1 MRLIKQHTTNS
12 RIITGKGFKYDA
24 STDISTI
31 DANGLIVPAGDSSTR
46 PSTPTNGLVRYN
58 STINEF
64 EFYANNTW
72 QVVRFKEPGLI
83 TKQVMTLPDA
93 VHTIFGPLLSNDA
106 AFPEPLSANNI
117 LVYVENVF
125 QIAPLNFDMVESP
138 SSTGTG
144 DEISVFYL
152 INGNDYIITAP
163 GNTDY
168 TKVGAANNLQGTIFT
183 ADISLEVTQTLT
195 LSNPNGN
202 AGTTTDDFFAYSVAI
217 NNNAANS
224 LILIGAYK
232 EDDAQGNEAGKAYI
246 YNLSGTL
253 LHTLDNPQAYG
264 GTTEDLFG
272 FSVAISNTYAAVGAF
287 QEDDTV
293 SGPGADSGKVFL
305 YDITNIQNTPDHIFS
320 NPNEEAGGA
329 TNATDWFG
337 YSIDVTD
344 THLVVG
350 VPKAEGTQGLDTVG
364 NVVVYEFATMG
375 AGPNY
380 NKTIIEN
387 PLPTGTWF
395 GSAVAASDN
404 YIIVGT
410 NPIEGNT
417 YNNRVHIFDVAGNH
431 LYILDNPNTATTD
444 DGFGFSVDISERYAI
459 VGAFN
464 EDGGF
469 GNDTNQGSIYIYE
482 IPANPPGAPP
492 EFLTPVMYSN
502 PNWDGVTPEDEFLNN
517 EFGGIDDPNPFG
529 LATDDRFG
537 YKVAISDVYA
547 VVSAH
552 TEDSQNT
559 EGVVQ
564 SNSGIVYVFDLL
576 TGLRLAD
583 IPNPNGFSTAV
594 DDQFGAAISVSNT
607 QLVVGAYQED
617 DSSGTT
623 SGKAYVYDI
632 EGKALGTG
640 LVRPTGQYLEF
651 TSPPA
656 LNKTITVYHNFDK

>member
-1 MRLIKQHTTNS
+1 
-12 RIITGKGFKYDA
+12 
-24 STDISTI
+24 
-31 DANGLIVPAGDSSTR
+31 
-46 PSTPTNGLVRYN
+46 
-58 STINEF
+58 
-64 EFYANNTW
+64 
-72 QVVRFKEPGLI
+72 
-83 TKQVMTLPDA
+83 
-93 VHTIFGPLLSNDA
+93 VHTIFGPLLSNDP
-106 AFPEPLSANNI
+106 AFPVPLSENNI
-117 LVYVENVF
+117 LVFVENVF
-125 QIAPLNFDMVESP
+125 QIAPTNFRMLESP
-138 SSTGTG
+138 ASTGTG

-152 INGNDYIITAP
+152 VNGEDYIITSP
-163 GNTDY
+163 GNTDF
-168 TKVGAANNLQGTIFT
+168 TIVGSANNLQGTIFT
-183 ADISLEVTQTLT
+183 ADIELEVTQTLT

-217 NNNAANS
+217 NNNAENS

-232 EDDAQGNEAGKAYI
+232 EDDGLGNEAGKAYV
-246 YNLSGTL
+246 YDLNGVL

-287 QEDDTV
+287 QEDDTI

-305 YDITNIQNTPDHIFS
+305 YDITNIQNVPDYTFS
-320 NPNEEAGGA
+320 NPNEEAGGT

-350 VPKAEGTQGLDTVG
+350 VPKAEGTQGLATVG

-375 AGPNY
+375 AEPNY

-387 PLPTGTWF
+387 PSLTGSWF
-395 GSAVAASDN
+395 GSAVRVSDN

-417 YNNRVHIFDVAGNH
+417 YQNQVHIFDTAGNH
-431 LYILDNPNTATTD
+431 LYVLNNPNTATTD
-444 DGFGFSVDISERYAI
+444 DGFGFSVDISNRYAI

-464 EDGGF
+464 EDGGL

-482 IPANPPGAPP
+482 IPVDPPSSPP
-492 EFLTPVMYSN
+492 EFLDPVIYTN

-517 EFGGIDDPNPFG
+517 EFGGIDDPNVFG

-537 YKVAISDVYA
+537 YKVSISDVYA

-583 IPNPNGFSTAV
+583 IPNPNGYSTAV

-623 SGKAYVYDI
+623 SGKAYVFDI

-651 TSPPA
+651 TSPPD
-656 LNKTITVYHNFDK
+656 LNKVITVYHNFDK

>member
-1 MRLIKQHTTNS
+1 
-12 RIITGKGFKYDA
+12 
-24 STDISTI
+24 
-31 DANGLIVPAGDSSTR
+31 
-46 PSTPTNGLVRYN
+46 
-58 STINEF
+58 
-64 EFYANNTW
+64 
-72 QVVRFKEPGLI
+72 
-83 TKQVMTLPDA
+83 
-93 VHTIFGPLLSNDA
+93 VHTIFGPLLSNDP
-106 AFPEPLSANNI
+106 AFPVPLSENNI
-117 LVYVENVF
+117 LVFVENVF
-125 QIAPLNFDMVESP
+125 QIAPTNFRMLESP
-138 SSTGTG
+138 ASTGTG

-152 INGNDYIITAP
+152 VNGEDYIITSP
-163 GNTDY
+163 GNTDF
-168 TKVGAANNLQGTIFT
+168 TIVGSANNLQGTIFT
-183 ADISLEVTQTLT
+183 ADIELEVTQTLT

-217 NNNAANS
+217 NNNAENS

-232 EDDAQGNEAGKAYI
+232 EDDGLGNEAGKAYV
-246 YNLSGTL
+246 YDLNGVL

-287 QEDDTV
+287 QEDDTI

-305 YDITNIQNTPDHIFS
+305 YDITNIQNVPDYTFS
-320 NPNEEAGGA
+320 NPNEEAGGT

-350 VPKAEGTQGLDTVG
+350 VPKAEGTQGLATVG

-387 PLPTGTWF
+387 PSLTGSWF
-395 GSAVAASDN
+395 GSAVRVSDN

-417 YNNRVHIFDVAGNH
+417 YQNQVHIFDTAGNH
-431 LYILDNPNTATTD
+431 LYVLNNPNTATTD
-444 DGFGFSVDISERYAI
+444 DGFGFSVDISNRYAI

-464 EDGGF
+464 EDGGL

-482 IPANPPGAPP
+482 IPVDPPSSPP
-492 EFLTPVMYSN
+492 EFLDPVIYTN

-517 EFGGIDDPNPFG
+517 EFGGIDDPNVFG

-537 YKVAISDVYA
+537 YKVSISDVYA

-583 IPNPNGFSTAV
+583 IPNPNGYSTAV

-623 SGKAYVYDI
+623 SGKAYVFDI

-651 TSPPA
+651 TSPPD
-656 LNKTITVYHNFDK
+656 LNKVITVYHNFDK